1 MSTQPIKIIVS
12 FLDRSYKLTLDSN
25 TTIENLTDQIDAK
38 FLVKEG
44 RRLELGR
51 FLSDY
56 DIKDGDTIFAVARQ
70 KCLICAEIETRN
82 AAYIKKKEK
91 IKQQMTELKERL
103 SSLTRDEVIKLVKNN
118 DFLELIGQK
127 LIEEAPSSRLPCK
140 LADESDSAVNALALF
155 EATIKTVG
163 ATPGLVEATTG
174 TVGVTSGKVEA
185 TPGTVGSNKTSSTPS
200 EHVVVV
206 VSEKDI
212 SELYG

>member
-1 MSTQPIKIIVS
+1 MSNQQITITVS
-12 FLDRSYKLTLDSN
+12 FLDHS
-25 TTIENLTDQIDAK
+25 ENLTLNSNTIIEDLTNQVGAK
-38 FLVKEG
+38 FLAKEG

-70 KCLICAEIETRN
+70 KCLICAEMETRN

-91 IKQQMTELKERL
+91 IKQQMAELKELL
-103 SSLTRDEVIKLVKNN
+103 SSLTPDEFTNLLKNN

-127 LIEEAPSSRLPCK
+127 LIEEAPPSGLPCK

-155 EATIKTVG
+155 EATHGTVE
-163 ATPGLVEATTG
+163 ATPGM
-174 TVGVTSGKVEA
+174 VEA
-185 TPGTVGSNKTSSTPS
+185 TPGTVGATTETVESNKTSPTPS

-206 VSEKDI
+206 VSEEDI